1 MEYGE
6 VEKAIRAAVATAD
19 EGGRRRLGAA
29 LVTRLTGDDELP
41 AAAEVEFDDD
51 ARHAFAEACADPA
64 GSTPEQ
70 LRAWLDRIDAG
81 TLADGD
87 MDPPVA
93 FALEALDRWADY
105 LADPGRSSDAV
116 ADLAVVSLNEVDYQ
130 VSAELDDFL
139 GTPEMAAEYA
149 RITGLLRG

>member
-19 EGGRRRLGAA
+19 EGGRRRLAA
-29 LVTRLTGDDELP
+29 AVVARLTGDDELP

-64 GSTPEQ
+64 GSTPER

-87 MDPPVA
+87 MDPQVT

-105 LADPGRSSDAV
+105 LADPNPDAV
-116 ADLAVVSLNEVDYQ
+116 ADLAIASLNEVDYQ

-139 GTPEMAAEYA
+139 GTPEMAAEHA